1 MATPAAEPGA
11 GEALA
16 VHDVAK
22 RFGATRALDG
32 VDLVVRPGEVH
43 ALIGENGAGKSTL
56 MQIVGGSLPA
66 DRGAMRILGRTYAPR
81 GAADARRRGVALIHQ
96 ELALCPH
103 LTVAENIVLGAEPAR
118 AGWIDRGARRARA
131 GALLAELGQHD
142 LDPERAVGSLPLAG
156 RHTVEICRAL
166 AVDARVL
173 LMDEPTSSFT
183 RAEAERLFALVR
195 RLAARGVAVV
205 YISHFLEEVREIA
218 DRYTV
223 LRDGRSVA
231 TGAMAGR
238 SDAELI
244 AAMVGRPMG
253 GLFPARARVPG
264 EVVLT
269 VEELAS
275 PPLLRSASFEL
286 RRGEILGVAG
296 LVGSGRSEMVR
307 ALFGLAPSS
316 GRVALRGRVLPTAA
330 ARPAARVVAGFG
342 YASEDRKAEGL
353 ALPMSVADNLCATNF
368 ARCARHGW
376 IALSRQRAQV
386 QRWMEALRIRAAGP
400 WQPARA
406 LSGGNQQKV
415 AIGRLLYQDAE
426 VLLLDEP
433 TRGVDIGSKAQLYEA
448 IAGAA
453 GSGKAVLLVSSYL
466 PELFGLCDRVA
477 VMCRGRL
484 SAARPAS
491 GWTPEEVMAAA
502 VGGGAGSA

>member
-1 MATPAAEPGA
+1 MTGSPAVESHAT
-11 GEALA
+11 EALA

-22 RFGATRALDG
+22 WFGATRALDG
-32 VDLVVRPGEVH
+32 LDLVVRPGEVH

-56 MQIVGGSLPA
+56 MQVIGGALAP
-66 DRGAMRILGRTYAPR
+66 DRGAMRIGGRAYAPR
-81 GAADARRRGVALIHQ
+81 SAGDARRHGVALIHQ

-103 LTVAENIVLGAEPAR
+103 LSVAENIVLGVEPAR
-118 AGWIDRGARRARA
+118 AGWIDRRARRERA
-131 GALLAELGQHD
+131 ASLLAELGQHD
-142 LDPERAVGSLPLAG
+142 VDPDRVVGSLPLAA
-156 RHTVEICRAL
+156 RHAVEICRAL
-166 AVDARVL
+166 AVDARLL
-173 LMDEPTSSFT
+173 LMDEPTSSFA
-183 RAEAERLFALVR
+183 RADTERLFALVR

-231 TGAMAGR
+231 TGAIAGVA
-238 SDAELI
+238 DADLI

-253 GLFPARARVPG
+253 GLFPARTAVPG
-264 EVVLT
+264 ELLLSVAD
-269 VEELAS
+269 LAA

-307 ALFGLAPSS
+307 ALFGLVPSS
-316 GRVALRGRVLPTAA
+316 GRVALRGHALAPS
-330 ARPAARVVAGFG
+330 RPAARMAAGLG
-342 YASEDRKAEGL
+342 YASEDRQAEGL

-376 IALSRQRAQV
+376 IALARQREQV
-386 QRWMEALRIRAAGP
+386 GRWTNALRIRAAGP
-400 WQPARA
+400 WQRVRA

-415 AIGRLLYQDAE
+415 ALGRLLYQDAE

-433 TRGVDIGSKAQLYEA
+433 TRGVDIASKAQLYEA

-453 GSGKAVLLVSSYL
+453 ASGKGVLLVSSYL
-466 PELFGLCDRVA
+466 PELFGLCDRIA

-491 GWTPEEVMAAA
+491 EWTPEAVMAAA
-502 VGGGAGSA
+502 ISGETQGV

>member
-1 MATPAAEPGA
+1 A
-11 GEALA
+11 
-16 VHDVAK
+16 
-22 RFGATRALDG
+22 
-32 VDLVVRPGEVH
+32 GEVH

-56 MQIVGGSLPA
+56 MN
-66 DRGAMRILGRTYAPR
+66 ILSGWHPPDSGTMHFGDAPYEPR
-81 GAADARRRGVALIHQ
+81 GPADARRRGIAHIHQ

-118 AGWIDRGARRARA
+118 AGWIDRRARRARA
-131 GALLAELGQHD
+131 EALLAELGQHD
-142 LDPERAVGSLPLAG
+142 LDPERVVGSLPLAA

-183 RAEAERLFALVR
+183 RAETERLFALVR

-231 TGAMAGR
+231 TGAIAGT

-253 GLFPARARVPG
+253 GLFPARARVLG
-264 EVVLT
+264 EVVLA

-316 GRVALRGRVLPTAA
+316 GRIALRGRVLSAA
-330 ARPAARVVAGFG
+330 QPAARVVAGFG

-400 WQPARA
+400 WQRTRA

-453 GSGKAVLLVSSYL
+453 GSGKGVLLVSSYL
-466 PELFGLCDRVA
+466 PELFGLCDRIA

-502 VGGGAGSA
+502 VGGAAESA